1 MGRGRRG
8 PEGSEHVCLVSLR
21 KACVDSRSGGV
32 PLTGGSPSACRTS
45 PGCEF
50 LPACG
55 HGLWGPV
62 GAGRMWQGG
71 CHPETPPFRESRGS
85 LPAPSKGRRMIPG
98 TGSLRP
104 SLSCRNAPPLTGPL
118 PSWGCRQPSRAPP
131 SPAGDAGPC
140 HLKGTLSVPAETSY
154 LIKWWVLGRRPIK

>member
-1 MGRGRRG
+1 MLGVTQKGLCGLQVRRRALDRRVAFSLQDL
-8 PEGSEHVCLVSLR
+8 PWLRVSP
-21 KACVDSRSGGV
+21 CVWTRAVGTSGCWEDVARRLSSRD
-32 PLTGGSPSACRTS
+32 PTL
-45 PGCEF
+45 PGKPR
-50 LPACG
+50 LP
-55 HGLWGPV
+55 
-62 GAGRMWQGG
+62 
-71 CHPETPPFRESRGS
+71 
-85 LPAPSKGRRMIPG
+85 PAPSKGRRMIPG